1 MSSVDSSVAE
11 DDIPRGSNIELIK
24 LRMPLFEVGKV
35 LFTALIWSKS
45 FRGFHNKPS
54 ALSVGISPGSN
65 FTILDETSL
74 IGNYL
79 SISSYAFSEFAMPSC
94 NCGRELQILFSFE
107 KKWGLIHIFCYL
119 QWIVYKII
127 FLWETWIQQGEKLS
141 LLHKLLQLFRWDFQ

>member
-94 NCGRELQILFSFE
+94 NCGTELQILFSFE
-107 KKWGLIHIFCYL
+107 KNGA
-119 QWIVYKII
+119 
-127 FLWETWIQQGEKLS
+127 
-141 LLHKLLQLFRWDFQ
+141 